1 MSANIEEKIIEKL
14 RALPPDKQEE
24 VLRFTEDL
32 SGESVA
38 RRLLIF
44 EEIDAIVGSVP
55 PEAWDDIPTDGS
67 INHDHYLYG
76 APKKE

>member
-1 MSANIEEKIIEKL
+1 MSASVEEKIIEKL

-32 SGESVA
+32 FGGSVA
-38 RRLLIF
+38 QRLSIF
-44 EEIDAIVGSVP
+44 EEIDAIVESVP
-55 PEAWDDIPTDGS
+55 PEAWDDVPTDGS
-67 INHDHYLYG
+67 INHDHHLYG